1 MGIPS
6 VRIHRH
12 RYPERF
18 PVAKFQVIIR
28 RNARVSC
35 GLIDGSGGN
44 SRKVEVSS
52 RRISEPARLRIG
64 DVIRHGTRC
73 AVPLGGGAYFFQ
85 TESTNPVFSNS

>member
-35 GLIDGSGGN
+35 GLIDGGHGCG
-44 SRKVEVSS
+44 RKMEVSA
-52 RRISEPARLRIG
+52 RRINKPARLRIG